1 MTHKRP
7 FCWLKGIV
15 SQYRAALTH
24 YPNHGSPRLRAL
36 HPHHHNSAQPA
47 PPPFPASTEW
57 GSKPLSLSASW
68 IYTLCSGLAKAHQ
81 GGSPLANSW
90 ANAMAR
96 YSEHHSL
103 VSDLRAAEQAV
114 TRRTECHH
122 HTRRTEHCTSTQQI
136 APSGAIATMQFI
148 RRISGNQRAARTEN
162 VPSHMRPGWFGM
174 VQDAVHIERLL
185 VEIPLLRRSIV
196 VISRAPHRMPLP
208 ERKEG

>member
-1 MTHKRP
+1 M
-7 FCWLKGIV
+7 V
-15 SQYRAALTH
+15 SQYSATSVNVT
-24 YPNHGSPRLRAL
+24 PQSPGTTSASFSSTPPLRPPEPPPPSRRLRSGIEL
-36 HPHHHNSAQPA
+36 
-47 PPPFPASTEW
+47 
-57 GSKPLSLSASW
+57 LISLSVPG

-148 RRISGNQRAARTEN
+148 GRINGNQRDCTHAKRP
-162 VPSHMRPGWFGM
+162 VPHQTRIQHLG
-174 VQDAVHIERLL
+174 
-185 VEIPLLRRSIV
+185 
-196 VISRAPHRMPLP
+196 
-208 ERKEG
+208 